1 MRQQFIN
8 FNFEQHNERLANI
21 LPHLE
26 IGIVGQHEQILQE
39 QVHIVHQSLT
49 LERNELIDAGD
60 RVRSDLG
67 VRVAEKLQKLGYQIV
82 ERAIVIIRVELIV
95 RVLAYFLQG
104 PERAL
109 AVRVVL
115 RVQVLAQ
122 SGQELG
128 PRLQAVLGDYG
139 RYQYAYGGSDQL
151 ARVAYA
157 EQALALYE
165 LFAVVGEFVEE
176 CFGVV
181 FKYEPAQG
189 SRRVVLAVQFGQ
201 YEYKIVVEIG
211 ILVELFQSLLFLV
224 EKFFF

>member
-1 MRQQFIN
+1 M
-8 FNFEQHNERLANI
+8 A
-21 LPHLE
+21 
-26 IGIVGQHEQILQE
+26 
-39 QVHIVHQSLT
+39 

-60 RVRSDLG
+60 RVRPDLG
-67 VRVAEKLQKLGYQIV
+67 VRVPEKLQELGYQVV
-82 ERAIVIIRVELIV
+82 ERAVVVVRVELVV
-95 RVLAYFLQG
+95 RVLAYFLEG
-104 PERAL
+104 AERAL

-115 RVQVLAQ
+115 GVQVLAE

-176 CFGVV
+176 GLGVV
-181 FKYEPAQG
+181 FEDEPAQG
-189 SRRVVLAVQFGQ
+189 SRRVVLAVEFGQ
-201 YEYKIVVEIG
+201 YEYKIVVEVG
-211 ILVELFQSLLFLV
+211 ILVELFQSLLFIAKK
-224 EKFFF
+224 KF